1 MVGTLGLDVVF
12 PVLHGP
18 YGEDGTVQG
27 LLELANVP
35 YVGAGVLSSAVAMDK
50 AVAKTLFA
58 ARGLPTVK
66 HVVVLASEWDSRP
79 ETALEGIDARLT
91 YPLFVKPANLGSSV
105 GITKVGDREALP
117 DAVALARQ
125 FDRKIVVEEAVV
137 EARELECAVIGNDVP
152 EVSVPGEII
161 AAGEFYDY
169 ESKYVDDR
177 SSHVIPA
184 DLTPEQTERLRAM
197 AAEAF
202 RAIDGTGMARVD
214 FLMSREAQHLY
225 LNEVNTIP
233 GFTTISMFAKLWEAS
248 GLTYPQL
255 LARLIDLAIERHAA
269 KQSLKTTL
277 V

>member
-1 MVGTLGLDVVF
+1 MGQ
-12 PVLHGP
+12 P
-18 YGEDGTVQG
+18 
-27 LLELANVP
+27 
-35 YVGAGVLSSAVAMDK
+35 
-50 AVAKTLFA
+50 
-58 ARGLPTVK
+58 
-66 HVVVLASEWDSRP
+66 P
-79 ETALEGIDARLT
+79 ETALEDIDARLT

-137 EARELECAVIGNDVP
+137 EARELECGVIGNDVP

-214 FLMSREAQHLY
+214 FLMSRDAQHLY

-233 GFTTISMFAKLWEAS
+233 GFTTISMFAKLWKRPVS
-248 GLTYPQL
+248 PI
-255 LARLIDLAIERHAA
+255 RNCSHD
-269 KQSLKTTL
+269 
-277 V
+277 